1 MINSFVTAKILD
13 NFGFIPTSEQHEA
26 IDKIGEFL
34 VSRDGMEVFLLR
46 GYAGTGKT
54 TLISALVKALVQ
66 LEQSV
71 VLMAPTGRAAKV
83 FASYAKQPA
92 YTIHKRIYRQKSI
105 TDTDSFSLNVNLSKH
120 TLFIVDEASMIAN
133 DGLSS
138 SVFGTGRLLDDLI
151 QYVYSGEGCRL
162 MLLGDTA
169 QLPPVGEE
177 ESPAL
182 MPNLL
187 ASYGLQVYERTLTQ
201 VMRQLSESGILHNAT
216 AIRYQLMEMMVESG
230 EVQDESSFR
239 SNGDASLSTFHF
251 PIFSPDVAPISG
263 ADLIDSLETSYSR
276 WGTDDCMIIC
286 RSNKRANIYNQGI
299 RNRILYREE
308 ELCSGDRIMI
318 VKNNYYWVE
327 QEMKKLIVK
336 SGKMK
341 TEIEK
346 TSQSSTFN
354 SHPSTFN
361 PQLPLSFIA
370 NGDIAIVRRVRR
382 TREVYGFRF
391 ADVLLRFPDYDD
403 YEMETTVL
411 LDTLQS
417 ESPSLTREE
426 SERLF
431 QSVMEDYAHLTT
443 KKERYQQLR
452 LDPHFNA
459 LQIKYAYAVTCHKA
473 QGGQWGC
480 IYLDQGYLPP
490 DLSPIDYH
498 RWLYTAFTRA
508 TEQVYLV
515 NWPTNS

>member
-1 MINSFVTAKILD
+1 MINSFITTKIRD
-13 NFGFIPTSEQHEA
+13 NFGFVPTDEQSEA
-26 IDKIGEFL
+26 IEAIGEFL
-34 VSRDGMEVFLLR
+34 MSRRDMELFLLR

-54 TLISALVKALVQ
+54 TLVGALVKTLNQ
-66 LEQSV
+66 LHQPV

-83 FASYAKQPA
+83 FSLYAEQAA

-105 TDTDSFSLNVNLSKH
+105 TDTDTFSLNTNLSKH
-120 TLFIVDEASMIAN
+120 TLFIVDEASMISN
-133 DGLSS
+133 EGLSS
-138 SVFGTGRLLDDLI
+138 STFGTGRLLDDLI

-162 MLLGDTA
+162 MFLGDTA

-182 MPNLL
+182 MPSLL
-187 ASYGLQVYERTLTQ
+187 KSYGLHVYEKTLTQ
-201 VMRQLSESGILHNAT
+201 VMRQLSESGILYNAT
-216 AIRYQLMEMMVESG
+216 AIRYRLMEMIVER
-230 EVQDESSFR
+230 EKMKDESLSCLEG
-239 SNGDASLSTFHF
+239 SSSLSTFHF
-251 PIFSPDVAPISG
+251 PLSTSDVAHVSG
-263 ADLIDSLETSYSR
+263 AELIDSLETSYSR
-276 WGTDDCMIIC
+276 WGADDCMIIC

-299 RNRILYREE
+299 RNRILDRED
-308 ELCSGDRIMI
+308 ELCSGDRIMV

-327 QEMKKLIVK
+327 REVKKMIDER
-336 SGKMK
+336 GKMK
-341 TEIEK
+341 E
-346 TSQSSTFN
+346 QSLAS
-354 SHPSTFN
+354 
-361 PQLPLSFIA
+361 QLPFSFIA
-370 NGDIAIVRRVRR
+370 NGDIAVVRRVRR
-382 TREVYGFRF
+382 TREMYGFRF

-411 LDTLQS
+411 LDTLHS

-431 QSVMEDYAHLTT
+431 QSVMEDYAHITT

-480 IYLDQGYLPP
+480 VYIDQGYLPP
-490 DLSPIDYH
+490 DTSLIDYH

-508 TEQVYLV
+508 TDQVYLV
-515 NWPTNS
+515 NWPKE

>member
-1 MINSFVTAKILD
+1 MISSFLTTKIRD
-13 NFGFIPTSEQHEA
+13 NFGFAPTAEQSEA
-26 IDKIGEFL
+26 IDLIGEFL
-34 VSRDGMEVFLLR
+34 MSRRGMELFLLR

-54 TLISALVKALVQ
+54 TLVGALVKTLIQ
-66 LEQSV
+66 LGHPV

-83 FASYAKQPA
+83 FASYAEQPA

-105 TDTDSFSLNVNLSKH
+105 TDTESFSLNVNLSKH

-182 MPNLL
+182 MSSLL
-187 ASYGLQVYERTLTQ
+187 ESYGLCVYEKILTQ
-201 VMRQLSESGILHNAT
+201 VMRQLSESGILYNAT
-216 AIRYQLMEMMVESG
+216 AIRYRLTALQHGVEADG
-230 EVQDESSFR
+230 ELAGAGIVPS
-239 SNGDASLSTFHF
+239 A
-251 PIFSPDVAPISG
+251 DVAHIAG
-263 ADLIDSLETSYSR
+263 NELIDSLETSYSR

-299 RNRILYREE
+299 RNRILDREE

-327 QEMKKLIVK
+327 QEVKKLVAERVPQK
-336 SGKMK
+336 EQGG
-341 TEIEK
+341 
-346 TSQSSTFN
+346 
-354 SHPSTFN
+354 SHQPSTLSA
-361 PQLPLSFIA
+361 QLPLSFIA
-370 NGDIAIVRRVRR
+370 NGDIAVVRRVRR
-382 TREVYGFRF
+382 TREMYGFRF

-411 LDTLQS
+411 LDTLHS
-417 ESPSLTREE
+417 ESPSLTKEE

-431 QSVMEDYAHLTT
+431 QSVMDDYAHLTT
-443 KKERYQQLR
+443 KKERYEQLR
-452 LDPHFNA
+452 LDPCFNA

-490 DLSPIDYH
+490 DTSLIDYY

-515 NWPTNS
+515 NWPKSKEE